1 MSVRIGQE
9 VQALP
14 RQACLSP
21 VLGPCSTPDRPPVPG
36 PDAATRAEPCGGFGA
51 VSAAALAAPIL
62 ILGAPRSGTT
72 WLAKIV
78 DSHPDVLYRHEPD
91 AVLPAPSALT
101 SKTLVPLLARW
112 AGETGA
118 RTAAKRPHFRK
129 SWQPEWAR
137 RLRTLFATAIG
148 AAGRLPPPLRALAGL
163 PIPDLGS
170 RAAPHLAIKTI
181 AWAEGAAILART
193 LPDSRTIF
201 ILRHPGGQVA
211 SVLRGNRRRQFELK
225 TEGTDMPF
233 DEARTI
239 RFAAGQGIG
248 EAAFQALPDAAKYA
262 WAWRAFNEPSYAA
275 LAALPNVQVVLYE
288 ALCAQPETL
297 ARRALAFAGLDWT
310 RQTADFV
317 ADSTTH
323 TGPAGYYAIFRDAG
337 SAADSWRTTLPPDD
351 QAAVRSVTAA
361 SPLARFWP
369 DLVNTPGTG
378 AIG

>member
-1 MSVRIGQE
+1 
-9 VQALP
+9 
-14 RQACLSP
+14 
-21 VLGPCSTPDRPPVPG
+21 VPG
-36 PDAATRAEPCGGFGA
+36 LGRGPSREQGGQSASGS
-51 VSAAALAAPIL
+51 VSYAALAAPIL

-91 AVLPAPSALT
+91 AVLPSPSALT
-101 SKTLVPLLARW
+101 PEALGPLLVRW

-129 SWQPEWAR
+129 SWQPGWTR
-137 RLRTLFATAIG
+137 RLRTLLATAVG

-170 RAAPHLAIKTI
+170 RPAPILAIKTI
-181 AWAEGAAILART
+181 AWAEGAAVLART
-193 LPDSRTIF
+193 LPHSRTIL

-225 TEGTDMPF
+225 TAGTDMPF

-239 RFAAGQGIG
+239 RFAAEHGTG

-275 LAALPNVQVVLYE
+275 LAALPNVHVVLYE

-297 ARRALAFAGLDWT
+297 ARRVLAFAGLDWT

-317 ADSTTH
+317 ATSTTH
-323 TGPAGYYAIFRDAG
+323 TGRAGYYAIFRDAVA
-337 SAADSWRTTLPPDD
+337 AADSWRTTLPPDE
-351 QAAVRSVTAA
+351 QASVRSVAAA

-369 DLVNTPGTG
+369 DLLDVQHAGG
-378 AIG
+378 EAIG

>member
-1 MSVRIGQE
+1 MTMAQ
-9 VQALP
+9 
-14 RQACLSP
+14 
-21 VLGPCSTPDRPPVPG
+21 STPDSPRVPG
-36 PDAATRAEPCGGFGA
+36 LDAGAGPSREPGRRSA
-51 VSAAALAAPIL
+51 SSVVSGAALAAPIL

-101 SKTLVPLLARW
+101 PEALPALLARW

-129 SWQPEWAR
+129 SWQPGWTR
-137 RLRTLFATAIG
+137 RLRTLLATAVG

-170 RAAPHLAIKTI
+170 RPAPRLTIKTI
-181 AWAEGAAILART
+181 AWAEGAAVLART

-211 SVLRGNRRRQFELK
+211 SVLRGNRQLQFELK

-239 RFAAGQGIG
+239 RFAAEHGIG

-275 LAALPNVQVVLYE
+275 LAALPNVHVVLYE

-297 ARRALAFAGLDWT
+297 ARRVLAFAGLDWT

-317 ADSTTH
+317 ANSSTH
-323 TGPAGYYAIFRDAG
+323 TGRAGYYAIFRDAV
-337 SAADSWRTTLPPDD
+337 SAADSWRTTMAPDD
-351 QAAVRSVTAA
+351 QACVRAVAAA

-369 DLVNTPGTG
+369 DLVDGQHAG
-378 AIG
+378 AKAIG